1 MAESSEILLQFILLK
16 VIGDNGRSLTT
27 YGLVDSGSDVTI
39 IDTSLIEQLEI
50 QGEASQLFLSTVNQR
65 QKRKQSGKVNF
76 KISSVIDQDTREI
89 AIRNAWAAKDL
100 AIPLKHV
107 SVRKRLGQWPHLR
120 QAPFPEVVRSK
131 VSVLIGTDIQDAFIP
146 LEVRK
151 GEPNEPF
158 ALRCCLGWSILGGSV
173 SCSDK
178 HQFNLNHV
186 SHEEISLSR
195 QLEDFWWVESHGTV
209 KQSLKS
215 MSVEDRKAWRLS
227 RMLSQRSTATI
238 RSAYFRS
245 MKTLTYPAI
254 GPLLKPDFII

>member
-39 IDTSLIEQLEI
+39 IDPSLIEQLEI

-89 AIRNAWAAKDL
+89 AIRNTWAAKDL

-120 QAPFPEVVRSK
+120 QVPFPEVVRSK

-146 LEVRK
+146 LKVRK

-158 ALRCCLGWSILGGSV
+158 AL
-173 SCSDK
+173 
-178 HQFNLNHV
+178 
-186 SHEEISLSR
+186 
-195 QLEDFWWVESHGTV
+195 
-209 KQSLKS
+209 
-215 MSVEDRKAWRLS
+215 
-227 RMLSQRSTATI
+227 
-238 RSAYFRS
+238 
-245 MKTLTYPAI
+245 
-254 GPLLKPDFII
+254 